1 MFDRESSSPCFC
13 YIVLV
18 CVFYN
23 VDVKVLVAQ
32 LGLTLCDP
40 LHYCL
45 SGFSLRGKNGLSILQ
60 ARMVECVAIPF
71 SRGVFLIQRSNP
83 GLLHCR
89 QILYCLSHQ
98 GSHYDMDF
106 SFNM

>member
-13 YIVLV
+13 CILLV
-18 CVFYN
+18 YVFYN
-23 VDVKVLVAQ
+23 VDVKALVAQ

-40 LHYCL
+40 VHYRL
-45 SGFSLRGKNGLSILQ
+45 SGFSFRGKNGLSILQ
-60 ARMVECVAIPF
+60 ARMVEWVAIPF

-83 GLLHCR
+83 GLLYCR

-98 GSHYDMDF
+98 GSHYNMDF
-106 SFNM
+106 SFNL